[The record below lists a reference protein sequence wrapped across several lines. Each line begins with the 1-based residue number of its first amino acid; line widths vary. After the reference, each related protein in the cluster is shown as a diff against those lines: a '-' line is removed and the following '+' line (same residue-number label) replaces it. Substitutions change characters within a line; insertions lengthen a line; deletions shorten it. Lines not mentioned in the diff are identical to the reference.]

1 MYSGLSIKAF
11 RIITKLKTSLIS
23 FTFLWFPFCLGI
35 VPVRNGS
42 SVRQLISSSHTH
54 FTTSQHHSTFSLACE
69 AYSNHVMK
77 IFRHTS

>member
-11 RIITKLKTSLIS
+11 PIITKLKTSLIS

-42 SVRQLISSSHTH
+42 QLIFSSHTH